1 MTPHEFWTWLCFS
14 HPPLCLAGGDCQAA
28 ECNLRP
34 SYPIPLSRGKTKKK
48 PVSVTSGRGGRERE
62 RVNTGGGKRV
72 EDCETK
78 LTVTVWTHTYMLP
91 HTHAHIPDYPGLIL
105 PAQGRQIRSELI
117 KCLPQ
122 TYAGASGCVLVC
134 VRRERVRE
142 KIPFSFVCM
151 FIYLYTCIKYIV
163 SVCAC
168 LCLCA
173 YECVWG
179 GNGRKKWVWIPKL
192 SPPD

>member
-1 MTPHEFWTWLCFS
+1 M
-14 HPPLCLAGGDCQAA
+14 G
-28 ECNLRP
+28 
-34 SYPIPLSRGKTKKK
+34 
-48 PVSVTSGRGGRERE
+48 ERE

-134 VRRERVRE
+134 VRRERESERE
-142 KIPFSFVCM
+142 NPFQFCVYVYIFVHLHKIHSECVCM
-151 FIYLYTCIKYIV
+151 
-163 SVCAC
+163 
-168 LCLCA
+168 LCVCA
-173 YECVWG
+173 YECVCVLLRG
-179 GNGRKKWVWIPKL
+179 GNGRKK
-192 SPPD
+192 